1 MFRAGPLGSIRIAS
15 SMSPTRL
22 LRPLGLASF
31 TSAARVFLCPV
42 FVATP
47 RTCEFHICCARLIV
61 PSVCRDPSDSQVPH
75 LLRASHCAQCL
86 LRPFRHCRASGILRI
101 ASSTSYTCADS
112 AQQLLRP
119 SALQV
124 PYLLHASL
132 RPVFVAPL
140 SFASSISVAR
150 VSLCPVSVATLG
162 FASASRAPRLI

>member
-1 MFRAGPLGSIRIAS
+1 MSFKSQAKPDSQSGAERFAS
-15 SMSPTRL
+15 AKCGASMSATRL
-22 LRPLGLASF
+22 MPHKRKLPREPREIHKNRKFYVSHA
-31 TSAARVFLCPV
+31 

-61 PSVCRDPSDSQVPH
+61 PSVCRDPPDSQVPH

-119 SALQV
+119 SDLQV
-124 PYLLHASL
+124 PHLLRASYCAQCLLDLQVPHLL
-132 RPVFVAPL
+132 R
-140 SFASSISVAR
+140 AS
-150 VSLCPVSVATLG
+150 
-162 FASASRAPRLI
+162 